1 MMIMHCTDL
10 MGVLHAS
17 TAVLMH
23 KNNSYWM
30 MTTIVFDENL
40 AYVCDNLVK
49 YVTHLIL
56 IQETTA
62 KSPFLNEEIDP

>member
-1 MMIMHCTDL
+1 
-10 MGVLHAS
+10 
-17 TAVLMH
+17 
-23 KNNSYWM
+23 M

-62 KSPFLNEEIDP
+62 KSPFLNEEIEP